1 MPTQSHKPDYQ
12 KKSMAT
18 GSLKPLEREW
28 VTTAELKEALL
39 ISRPYLDRLKR
50 DGIFKAGIHYR
61 KNGVGQ
67 TNPLRWKLKEVE
79 KTLCELTIQAEPLN
93 S

>member
-1 MPTQSHKPDYQ
+1 MPTQS
-12 KKSMAT
+12 
-18 GSLKPLEREW
+18 LKLLEREW

-79 KTLCELTIQAEPLN
+79 KRLCELTIQAEPLN

>member
-1 MPTQSHKPDYQ
+1 MTTQ
-12 KKSMAT
+12 
-18 GSLKPLEREW
+18 SLKPLGREW
-28 VTTAELKEALL
+28 VTTAELKEVLL

-67 TNPLRWKLKEVE
+67 TNPLRWRLKEVE
-79 KTLCELTIQAEPLN
+79 KRLCELTIEAEPLN

>member
-1 MPTQSHKPDYQ
+1 MSTQ
-12 KKSMAT
+12 
-18 GSLKPLEREW
+18 SLKPLEREW
-28 VTTAELKEALL
+28 VTTAELKEVLL

-67 TNPLRWKLKEVE
+67 TNPLRWRLKEVE
-79 KTLCELTIQAEPLN
+79 KRLCELTIEAEPLN
-93 S
+93 A

>member
-1 MPTQSHKPDYQ
+1 MSTQ
-12 KKSMAT
+12 
-18 GSLKPLEREW
+18 SLKPLEREW
-28 VTTAELKEALL
+28 VTTAELKEVLL

-79 KTLCELTIQAEPLN
+79 KRLCELTIEAEPLN
-93 S
+93 A

>member
-1 MPTQSHKPDYQ
+1 MSTQ
-12 KKSMAT
+12 
-18 GSLKPLEREW
+18 SLKPLEREW
-28 VTTAELKEALL
+28 VSTAELKEVLL

-79 KTLCELTIQAEPLN
+79 KRLCELTIEAEPLN

>member
-1 MPTQSHKPDYQ
+1 MSTQ
-12 KKSMAT
+12 
-18 GSLKPLEREW
+18 SLKPLEREW
-28 VTTAELKEALL
+28 VSTAELKEVLL

-67 TNPLRWKLKEVE
+67 TNPLRWRLKEVE
-79 KTLCELTIQAEPLN
+79 KILCELTIQAEPLN

>member
-1 MPTQSHKPDYQ
+1 MSTQ
-12 KKSMAT
+12 
-18 GSLKPLEREW
+18 SLKPLEREW
-28 VTTAELKEALL
+28 VTTAELKEVLL

-67 TNPLRWKLKEVE
+67 TNPLRWRLKEVE
-79 KTLCELTIQAEPLN
+79 KRLCELTIEAEPLN

>member
-1 MPTQSHKPDYQ
+1 MPTQ
-12 KKSMAT
+12 
-18 GSLKPLEREW
+18 SLKPLEREW
-28 VTTAELKEALL
+28 VSTAELKEVLL

-79 KTLCELTIQAEPLN
+79 KRLCELTIEAEPLN

>member
-1 MPTQSHKPDYQ
+1 MSTQ
-12 KKSMAT
+12 
-18 GSLKPLEREW
+18 SLKPLEREW
-28 VTTAELKEALL
+28 VTTAELKEVLL

-79 KTLCELTIQAEPLN
+79 KRLCELTIQAEPLN

>member
-1 MPTQSHKPDYQ
+1 MPTQ
-12 KKSMAT
+12 
-18 GSLKPLEREW
+18 SLKPLEREW
-28 VTTAELKEALL
+28 VTTAELKEVLL

-79 KTLCELTIQAEPLN
+79 KRLCELTIEAEPLN

>member
-1 MPTQSHKPDYQ
+1 MPTQ
-12 KKSMAT
+12 
-18 GSLKPLEREW
+18 SLKPLEREW
-28 VTTAELKEALL
+28 VTTAELKEVLL

-67 TNPLRWKLKEVE
+67 TNPLRWRLKEVE
-79 KTLCELTIQAEPLN
+79 KRLCELTIEAEPLN

>member
-1 MPTQSHKPDYQ
+1 MSTQ
-12 KKSMAT
+12 
-18 GSLKPLEREW
+18 SLKPLEREW
-28 VTTAELKEALL
+28 VSTAELKEVLL

-79 KTLCELTIQAEPLN
+79 KRLCELTIEAEPLN
-93 S
+93 A

>member
-1 MPTQSHKPDYQ
+1 MPTQ
-12 KKSMAT
+12 
-18 GSLKPLEREW
+18 SLKPLEREW
-28 VTTAELKEALL
+28 VTTAELKEVLL
-39 ISRPYLDRLKR
+39 ISRPYLDRLKK

-67 TNPLRWKLKEVE
+67 TNPLRWRLKEVE
-79 KTLCELTIQAEPLN
+79 KRLCELTIEAEPLN

>member
-1 MPTQSHKPDYQ
+1 MPTQSHKPDYP

-28 VTTAELKEALL
+28 FTTAEIIQALL

-61 KNGVGQ
+61 KNGIGQ

>member
-1 MPTQSHKPDYQ
+1 MPTQ
-12 KKSMAT
+12 
-18 GSLKPLEREW
+18 SLKPLEREW
-28 VTTAELKEALL
+28 FTTAELIEALL

-50 DGIFKAGIHYR
+50 DGIFKGGIHYR

-79 KTLCELTIQAEPLN
+79 KTLCELTIEAEPLN

>member
-1 MPTQSHKPDYQ
+1 MPTQ
-12 KKSMAT
+12 
-18 GSLKPLEREW
+18 SLKPLEREW
-28 VTTAELKEALL
+28 VSTAELKEVLL

-79 KTLCELTIQAEPLN
+79 KRLCELTIEAEPLN
-93 S
+93 A

>member
-1 MPTQSHKPDYQ
+1 MPTQSHKPDYP
-12 KKSMAT
+12 KKSMST
-18 GSLKPLEREW
+18 PSLKALEREW
-28 VTTAELKEALL
+28 FSTAELIQALL

>member
-1 MPTQSHKPDYQ
+1 MPTQSHKPDYP

-18 GSLKPLEREW
+18 GSLKPPEREW
-28 VTTAELKEALL
+28 FTTAEVIQALL

-61 KNGVGQ
+61 KNGIGQ

-79 KTLCELTIQAEPLN
+79 KRLCELTIQAEPLN

>member
-1 MPTQSHKPDYQ
+1 MPTQ
-12 KKSMAT
+12 
-18 GSLKPLEREW
+18 SLKPLEREW
-28 VTTAELKEALL
+28 FSTAELIQALL

-79 KTLCELTIQAEPLN
+79 KRLCELTIQAEPLN

>member
-1 MPTQSHKPDYQ
+1 MPTQ
-12 KKSMAT
+12 
-18 GSLKPLEREW
+18 SLKPLEREW
-28 VTTAELKEALL
+28 VTTAELIQALL

-79 KTLCELTIQAEPLN
+79 KTLCELTIRAEPLN

>member
-1 MPTQSHKPDYQ
+1 MSTQ
-12 KKSMAT
+12 
-18 GSLKPLEREW
+18 SLKPLEREW
-28 VTTAELKEALL
+28 VTTAELKEVLL

-50 DGIFKAGIHYR
+50 DGIFKAGFHYR

-79 KTLCELTIQAEPLN
+79 KTLCELTIEAEPLN

>member
-1 MPTQSHKPDYQ
+1 MPTQSHKPDYP

-28 VTTAELKEALL
+28 FTTAELIQALL

-61 KNGVGQ
+61 KNGIGQ
-67 TNPLRWKLKEVE
+67 TNPLRWRLKEVE

>member
-1 MPTQSHKPDYQ
+1 MSTP
-12 KKSMAT
+12 
-18 GSLKPLEREW
+18 SLRPLKREW
-28 VTTAELKEALL
+28 FSTAELIEALL

-79 KTLCELTIQAEPLN
+79 KILCELTIQAEPLN

>member
-1 MPTQSHKPDYQ
+1 MPTQ
-12 KKSMAT
+12 
-18 GSLKPLEREW
+18 SLKPLEREW
-28 VTTAELKEALL
+28 VTTAELKEVLL

-79 KTLCELTIQAEPLN
+79 KRLCELTIEAEPLN
-93 S
+93 A

>member
-1 MPTQSHKPDYQ
+1 MSTQ
-12 KKSMAT
+12 
-18 GSLKPLEREW
+18 SLKPLEREW
-28 VTTAELKEALL
+28 VSTAELKEVLL

-79 KTLCELTIQAEPLN
+79 KTLCELTIKAEPLN

>member
-1 MPTQSHKPDYQ
+1 MSTQ
-12 KKSMAT
+12 
-18 GSLKPLEREW
+18 SLKPLEREW
-28 VTTAELKEALL
+28 VTTAELQEALL

-79 KTLCELTIQAEPLN
+79 KRLCELTIEAEPLN

>member
-1 MPTQSHKPDYQ
+1 MSTQS
-12 KKSMAT
+12 
-18 GSLKPLEREW
+18 LKTLEREW
-28 VTTAELKEALL
+28 VSTAELKEVLL

-79 KTLCELTIQAEPLN
+79 KRLCELTIEAEPLN
-93 S
+93 A

>member
-1 MPTQSHKPDYQ
+1 MPTQ
-12 KKSMAT
+12 
-18 GSLKPLEREW
+18 SLKPLEREW
-28 VTTAELKEALL
+28 VSTAELKEVLL

-67 TNPLRWKLKEVE
+67 TNPLRWRLKEVE
-79 KTLCELTIQAEPLN
+79 KRLCELTIEAEPHN